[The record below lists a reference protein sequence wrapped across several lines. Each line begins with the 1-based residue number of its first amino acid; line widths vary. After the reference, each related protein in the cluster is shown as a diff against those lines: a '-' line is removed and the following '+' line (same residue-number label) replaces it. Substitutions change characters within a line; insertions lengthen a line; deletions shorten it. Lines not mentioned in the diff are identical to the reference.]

1 MSRTPDTDTLIDLV
15 EQWRVERMQL
25 INWGGFDGYRSVD
38 FASRAT
44 LISGAS
50 GTGKSSLMDAYLAV
64 MMPSDVPFNGASND
78 ATVGRARN
86 PDQRNLLTYLRG
98 KVDSTRDPQ
107 TGAMRDINL
116 RGSDQLTWGAIAVT
130 FLNDDDRRFTVV
142 RAYLVPRRAVRTGD
156 LSMTMATVDGPFD
169 LAELEAFVPKRF
181 DAGELQGRIPG
192 FVVRDTYA
200 ELSYTLHTRLGIGA
214 GGDGGRAMRLL
225 ARIQAGQHLPT
236 VDGLYKSMVLER
248 PATYDAADRAL
259 AHFEALDEAY
269 LAMETES
276 RKARVLDRLG
286 ELHAEYERGHR
297 AASELDRLGFG
308 DDGPTPFNVWR
319 SRAHEA
325 LLDEAVSRNRR
336 EKLEAGAT
344 LEAARAR
351 AAAAGV
357 RLRELERQVSEQGGS
372 ALRRAEERREA
383 ADATAAEAARAHAL
397 FAERTEVLGETIDDE
412 ASFIAARSA
421 SQDFLDTYESA
432 LEEIE
437 DDRSALHR
445 EAYPLEERN
454 TELRQELRSLRGRD
468 GAVPD
473 RLHRARLALA
483 EAAGLDAEDLPF
495 VAELV
500 EVPPAHAAW
509 RPAIEIALHG
519 LARTLLVDE
528 EHLDAFGR
536 AIDAVRIPVRLQ
548 FEGVPVGPAVAPAPG
563 DPAFVSGRV
572 AYKASPFSAWVQER
586 VSSDRIDAR
595 CVDSAAEL
603 SGPGRRVTASG
614 QLRDGRRGSHGDP
627 GGAPILGFTNESRIT
642 SIDAEMA
649 ELRGRL
655 ELIAGRQASVQ
666 DRLSKLEA
674 HHLAHRFRLD
684 TEWSKIDHAG
694 AAERRDQAASDLER
708 LLDSNDVLLEL
719 QGSVAAAQRELDAA
733 NAERFPAE
741 DRVRRLDEEHGALVD
756 EQDAATTIIDRFER
770 SGAEEA
776 APADVE
782 RIEAA
787 LAAVGGADSLRGFS
801 DTIKRLRAR
810 LGEEL
815 TAAVRQAEQAALAQ
829 VQVFESYQSIWH
841 DPNLGTTLES
851 YPDYRA
857 ILDTIVGTGLPERRQ
872 EWRRRLSQWSGEDLV
887 PLSSAFESAV
897 EEIEDR
903 LVPVND
909 ILRDLPFGPDHDRLK
924 IVLRRGNR
932 EELSAFRR
940 ELRSLSG
947 EVAADLHEDA
957 LEARFQRLRRFMD
970 SIRDTSG
977 ASSAASARDQ
987 LLDVRRHVEITA
999 VRYDTAGRDV
1009 SVYSSLGDKSGGET
1023 QELVAFI
1030 VGAALRYQLGD
1041 EARPRPRFAPV
1052 LLDEG
1057 FIKAD
1062 SEFAGRAVVAWLRLG
1077 FQLVIGAPLDKV
1089 TALEPYMDRL
1099 LSIRKDPET
1108 RHAWVAEI
1116 ERSPEDGGAD
1126 DLLPGVARTR

>member
-1 MSRTPDTDTLIDLV
+1 MSRSTDTDTLLDLV
-15 EQWRVERMQL
+15 EQWRIERMQV

-78 ATVGRARN
+78 AAVGRARN

-98 KVDSTRDPQ
+98 KVDSARDPQ

-116 RGSDQLTWGAIAVT
+116 RGTDQLTWGAVAVT

-142 RAYLVPRRAVRTGD
+142 RAYLVPRRALRTGD
-156 LSMTMATVDGPFD
+156 LSMTMATVDGPFELTD
-169 LAELEAFVPKRF
+169 LEAFVPKRF

-248 PATYDAADRAL
+248 PSTYDAADRAL
-259 AHFEALDEAY
+259 SHFEALDEAY

-276 RKARVLDRLG
+276 RKARVLERLG
-286 ELHAEYERGHR
+286 ELRREYEDGHR
-297 AASELDRLGFG
+297 AAADLERLGFTE
-308 DDGPTPFNVWR
+308 DGTTPFTVWR

-357 RLRELERQVSEQGGS
+357 RVRELERQVSEQGGS

-383 ADATAAEAARAHAL
+383 AEATHAEVARARSL
-397 FAERTEVLGETIDDE
+397 FDERTEVLDDPIEDE
-412 ASFIAARSA
+412 ASFRRALGRSE
-421 SQDFLDTYESA
+421 DFLADDDTA
-432 LEEIE
+432 LDAIE
-437 DDRSALHR
+437 TDRAQLHR
-445 EAYPLEERN
+445 EAFPLEERN
-454 TELRQELRSLRGRD
+454 TELRRELQSLRGRD

-483 EAAGLDAEDLPF
+483 EAAGLDPEQLPF
-495 VAELV
+495 VAELIDV
-500 EVPPAHAAW
+500 APAYAAW
-509 RPAIEIALHG
+509 RPAIEVTLHG
-519 LARTLLVDE
+519 LARTVLVDE

-548 FEGVPVGPAVAPAPG
+548 FEGVPLHEPSSPEAG
-563 DPAFVSGRV
+563 DPAFISGRV
-572 AYKASPFSAWVQER
+572 TYRTSPFSTWIEQR
-586 VSSDRIDAR
+586 VTSDRIDAR
-595 CVDSAAEL
+595 CVESPSEL
-603 SGPGRRVTASG
+603 SGGGRRVTVNG
-614 QLRDGRRGSHGDP
+614 QLRDGRRGSHGDT
-627 GGAPILGFTNESRIT
+627 GGAPILGFTNEARIA
-642 SIDAEMA
+642 SIEAETA
-649 ELRGRL
+649 EIRGRL
-655 ELIAGRQASVQ
+655 ELIAGRQAGIQ
-666 DRLSKLEA
+666 QRLSRREA
-674 HHLAHRFRLD
+674 ERAAHRYRLD
-684 TEWSKIDHAG
+684 TEWARIDVAG
-694 AAERRDQAASDLER
+694 AAAHRDAAAAELER
-708 LLDSNDVLLEL
+708 LLDASDVLQEL

-741 DRVRRLDEEHGALVD
+741 DRVRRLDEEHGVLVD
-756 EQDAATTIIDRFER
+756 QQDAATTTIDRFER
-770 SGAEEA
+770 SEVEEVS
-776 APADVE
+776 PADVD

-787 LAAVGGADSLRGFS
+787 LAAVGGVPSLSGFG
-801 DTIKRLRAR
+801 DAMKRLRAR
-810 LGEEL
+810 LGDEL
-815 TAAVRQAEQAALAQ
+815 SSAVRQAEQAALAQ
-829 VQVFESYQSIWH
+829 VHVFEQYQSIWH

-851 YPDYRA
+851 YGDYRA
-857 ILDTIVGTGLPERRQ
+857 ILDGILGTGLPERRQ

-887 PLSSAFESAV
+887 PLSSAFDSAV

-909 ILRDLPFGPDHDRLK
+909 ILRDLPFGPAHDRLK
-924 IVLRRGNR
+924 IVLRRVHR
-932 EELSAFRR
+932 EEASAFRR
-940 ELRSLSG
+940 ELRALSS
-947 EVAADLHEDA
+947 EVTANLGDDE
-957 LEARFQRLRRFMD
+957 LEARFQRLRRFME
-970 SIRDTSG
+970 SMRDTG
-977 ASSAASARDQ
+977 AGSQSTRDQ
-987 LLDVRRHVEITA
+987 VLDVRRHVEITA
-999 VRYDTAGRDV
+999 VRYDTSGQDV

-1041 EARPRPRFAPV
+1041 EDRPRPRFAPV

-1116 ERSPEDGGAD
+1116 ERSAPVEPLERVG
-1126 DLLPGVARTR
+1126 

>member
-1 MSRTPDTDTLIDLV
+1 MSRSTDTDTLLDLV
-15 EQWRVERMQL
+15 EQWRIERMQV

-78 ATVGRARN
+78 AAVGRARN
-86 PDQRNLLTYLRG
+86 PGQRNLLTYLRG
-98 KVDSTRDPQ
+98 KVDSARDPQ

-116 RGSDQLTWGAIAVT
+116 RGTDQLTWGAVAVT

-142 RAYLVPRRAVRTGD
+142 RAYLVPRRALRTGD
-156 LSMTMATVDGPFD
+156 LSMTMATVDGPFELTD
-169 LAELEAFVPKRF
+169 LEAFVPKRF

-248 PATYDAADRAL
+248 PSTYDAADRAL
-259 AHFEALDEAY
+259 SHFEALDEAY

-276 RKARVLDRLG
+276 RKARVLERLG
-286 ELHAEYERGHR
+286 ELRRDYEDGHR
-297 AASELDRLGFG
+297 AAADLERLGFTE
-308 DDGPTPFNVWR
+308 DGTTPFTVWR

-357 RLRELERQVSEQGGS
+357 RVRELERQVSEQGGS

-383 ADATAAEAARAHAL
+383 AEATHAEVARARSL
-397 FAERTEVLGETIDDE
+397 FDERTEVLDDPIEDE
-412 ASFIAARSA
+412 ASFRRALGRSE
-421 SQDFLDTYESA
+421 DFLADDDTA
-432 LEEIE
+432 LDAIE
-437 DDRSALHR
+437 TDRALLHR
-445 EAYPLEERN
+445 EAFPLEERN
-454 TELRQELRSLRGRD
+454 TELRRELQSLRGRD

-483 EAAGLDAEDLPF
+483 EAAGLDPEQLPF
-495 VAELV
+495 VAELIDV
-500 EVPPAHAAW
+500 APAYAAW
-509 RPAIEIALHG
+509 RPAIEVTLHG
-519 LARTLLVDE
+519 LARTVLVDE

-548 FEGVPVGPAVAPAPG
+548 FEGVPLHEPSSPDAG
-563 DPAFVSGRV
+563 DPAFISGRV
-572 AYKASPFSAWVQER
+572 TYRTSPFSTWIEQR
-586 VSSDRIDAR
+586 VTSDRIDAR
-595 CVDSAAEL
+595 CVETPSEL
-603 SGPGRRVTASG
+603 SGGGRRVTVNG
-614 QLRDGRRGSHGDP
+614 QLRDGRRGSHGDT
-627 GGAPILGFTNESRIT
+627 GGAPILGFTNEARIA
-642 SIDAEMA
+642 SIEAETA
-649 ELRGRL
+649 EIRGRL
-655 ELIAGRQASVQ
+655 ELIAGRQAGIQ
-666 DRLSKLEA
+666 QRLSRREA
-674 HHLAHRFRLD
+674 ERAAHRYRLD
-684 TEWSKIDHAG
+684 TEWARIDVAG
-694 AAERRDQAASDLER
+694 AAAHRDAAAAELER
-708 LLDSNDVLLEL
+708 LLDASDVLQEL
-719 QGSVAAAQRELDAA
+719 QGSVTAAQRELDAA

-741 DRVRRLDEEHGALVD
+741 DRVRRLDEEHGVLVD
-756 EQDAATTIIDRFER
+756 QQDAATTVIDRFER
-770 SGAEEA
+770 SEVEEVS
-776 APADVE
+776 PADVE

-787 LAAVGGADSLRGFS
+787 LAAVGGVPSLGGFG
-801 DTIKRLRAR
+801 DAMKRLRSR
-810 LGEEL
+810 LGDEL
-815 TAAVRQAEQAALAQ
+815 SSAVRQAEQAALAQ
-829 VQVFESYQSIWH
+829 VHVFEQYQSIWH

-851 YPDYRA
+851 YGDYRA
-857 ILDTIVGTGLPERRQ
+857 ILDGILGTGLPERRQ

-887 PLSSAFESAV
+887 PLSSAFDSAV

-909 ILRDLPFGPDHDRLK
+909 ILRDLPFGPAHDRLK
-924 IVLRRGNR
+924 IVLRRVHR
-932 EELSAFRR
+932 EEASAFRR
-940 ELRSLSG
+940 ELRALSS
-947 EVAADLHEDA
+947 EVTANLDDDE
-957 LEARFQRLRRFMD
+957 LEARFQRLRRFME
-970 SIRDTSG
+970 SMRDTG
-977 ASSAASARDQ
+977 AGSQSTRDQ
-987 LLDVRRHVEITA
+987 VLDVRRHVEITA
-999 VRYDTAGRDV
+999 VRFDTSGQDV

-1041 EARPRPRFAPV
+1041 EDRPRPRFAPV

-1116 ERSPEDGGAD
+1116 ERSAPVEALDRVG
-1126 DLLPGVARTR
+1126 

>member
-1 MSRTPDTDTLIDLV
+1 MSRPTDTDTLLDLV
-15 EQWRVERMQL
+15 EQWRIERMQL

-78 ATVGRARN
+78 AAVGRARN

-98 KVDSTRDPQ
+98 KVDSARDPQ

-116 RGSDQLTWGAIAVT
+116 RGSEQLTWGAVAVT
-130 FLNDDDRRFTVV
+130 FVNDDDRRFTVV
-142 RAYLVPRRAVRTGD
+142 RAYLVPRRALRTGD

-169 LAELEAFVPKRF
+169 LTELEAFVPKRF

-248 PATYDAADRAL
+248 PSTYEAADRAL
-259 AHFEALDEAY
+259 SHFEALDEAY

-276 RKARVLDRLG
+276 RKARVLERLG
-286 ELHAEYERGHR
+286 ELRRDYEDGHR
-297 AASELDRLGFG
+297 AAAELERLGFAE
-308 DDGPTPFNVWR
+308 DGETPFAVWR

-336 EKLEAGAT
+336 EKLAAGAT

-351 AAAAGV
+351 ATAAGV
-357 RLRELERQVSEQGGS
+357 RVRELERQVSEQGGS

-383 ADATAAEAARAHAL
+383 AEAAHAEAVRTRAL
-397 FAERTEVLGETIDDE
+397 FDERTEPLDEPLHDE
-412 ASFIAARSA
+412 ASFVAALSRSEE
-421 SQDFLDTYESA
+421 FLDDDDAA
-432 LEEIE
+432 LEAIE
-437 DDRSALHR
+437 AERAELHR
-445 EAYPLEERN
+445 EAFPLEERN
-454 TELRQELRSLRGRD
+454 TELRLELQSLRGRD

-483 EAAGLDAEDLPF
+483 EAAGLDPEQLPF
-495 VAELV
+495 VAELIDV
-500 EVPPAHAAW
+500 APTHAAW
-509 RPAIEIALHG
+509 RPAIEVTLHG
-519 LARTLLVDE
+519 LARTVLVDE

-548 FEGVPVGPAVAPAPG
+548 FEGVPLGATTAPAPG
-563 DPAFVSGRV
+563 DPAFVSGRIT
-572 AYKASPFSAWVQER
+572 YKASPFSAWVEQR
-586 VSSDRIDAR
+586 VTSDRIDAR
-595 CVDSAAEL
+595 CVDSPSQL
-603 SGPGRRVTASG
+603 SGGGRRVTANG

-627 GGAPILGFTNESRIT
+627 GGAPILGFTNEARIA
-642 SIDAEMA
+642 SIESEMA

-655 ELIAGRQASVQ
+655 ELIAGRQAAVQ
-666 DRLSKLEA
+666 RRLAGREA
-674 HHLAHRFRLD
+674 ERAAHRYRLD
-684 TEWSKIDHAG
+684 SEWSRIDVDG
-694 AAERRDQAASDLER
+694 AAARRDAAAADLER
-708 LLDSNDVLLEL
+708 LLDASDVLQEL
-719 QGSVAAAQRELDAA
+719 QGSVTAAQRELDAA

-741 DRVRRLDEEHGALVD
+741 DRVRRLDEEHGSLVD
-756 EQDAATTIIDRFER
+756 QQDAATTVIDRFER
-770 SGAEEA
+770 SGVDEVSTD
-776 APADVE
+776 DVE

-787 LAAVGGADSLRGFS
+787 LAAVGGVPSLGGFADAM
-801 DTIKRLRAR
+801 KRLRTR
-810 LGEEL
+810 LGDEL
-815 TAAVRQAEQAALAQ
+815 SAAVRLAEQAAIAQ
-829 VQVFESYQSIWH
+829 VHVFEHYQSIWH

-851 YPDYRA
+851 YGDYRA
-857 ILDTIVGTGLPERRQ
+857 ILDGILGTGLPERRQ

-887 PLSSAFESAV
+887 PLSSAFDSAV

-909 ILRDLPFGPDHDRLK
+909 ILRDLPFGPAHDRLK
-924 IVLRRGNR
+924 IVLRRVHR
-932 EELSAFRR
+932 EEAAAFRR
-940 ELRSLSG
+940 ELRALSG
-947 EVAADLHEDA
+947 EVTAELDDDA
-957 LEARFQRLRRFMD
+957 LEGRFQRLRRFME
-970 SIRDTSG
+970 SMRDTAATSTS
-977 ASSAASARDQ
+977 ASTRDQ
-987 LLDVRRHVEITA
+987 VLDVRRHVEITA
-999 VRYDTAGRDV
+999 VRYDTSGRDV

-1041 EARPRPRFAPV
+1041 EDRPRPRFAPV

-1116 ERSPEDGGAD
+1116 ERAEPVEPLERIG
-1126 DLLPGVARTR
+1126 

>member
-116 RGSDQLTWGAIAVT
+116 RGSDQLTWGAVAVT

-142 RAYLVPRRAVRTGD
+142 RAYLVPRRALRTGD

-169 LAELEAFVPKRF
+169 LKRLEEFVPKRF

-225 ARIQAGQHLPT
+225 ARIQAGQNLPT

-248 PATYDAADRAL
+248 PTTYDAADRAL

-286 ELHAEYERGHR
+286 ELRSDYERGHR
-297 AASELDRLGFG
+297 AAAELDRLGFA

-351 AAAAGV
+351 ATAAGV

-372 ALRRAEERREA
+372 ALRRAEERR
-383 ADATAAEAARAHAL
+383 DAAEATLAEATRVRAL
-397 FAERTEVLGETIDDE
+397 FDERTETLDDPIEDEAAFITARGASETFLESYEATLETIE
-412 ASFIAARSA
+412 A
-421 SQDFLDTYESA
+421 
-432 LEEIE
+432 
-437 DDRSALHR
+437 DRSALHR

-454 TELRQELRSLRGRD
+454 TELRQELQSLRGRD

-473 RLHRARLALA
+473 RLHTARLALA
-483 EAAGLDAEDLPF
+483 KAAGLDAEQLPF
-495 VAELV
+495 VAELI
-500 EVPPAHAAW
+500 EVPQAHAAW
-509 RPAIEIALHG
+509 RPAVEIALHG

-528 EHLDAFGR
+528 RHLDAFGR
-536 AIDAVRIPVRLQ
+536 AIDSVRIPVRLH
-548 FEGVPVGPAVAPAPG
+548 FEGVPVGGAAAPAPG
-563 DPAFVSGRV
+563 DPAFVSGKV
-572 AYKASPFSAWVQER
+572 AYKASPFSAWVAER
-586 VSSDRIDAR
+586 VTSDRIDAR
-595 CVDSAAEL
+595 CVETAAEL
-603 SGPGRRVTASG
+603 AGAGRRVTASG
-614 QLRDGRRGSHGDP
+614 QLRDGRRGSHGDA
-627 GGAPILGFTNESRIT
+627 GGAPILGFTNDTLIA
-642 SIDAEMA
+642 SIEAEQA
-649 ELRGRL
+649 ALRGRL
-655 ELIAGRQASVQ
+655 ELVAGRQAAVQ
-666 DRLSKLEA
+666 DRLSRLEA
-674 HHLAHRFRLD
+674 QRLAHRFRLD
-684 TEWSKIDHAG
+684 AEWTRIDAVG
-694 AAERRDQAASDLER
+694 AATRRDEAAAELER
-708 LLDSNDVLLEL
+708 LLDSNNVLQEL
-719 QGSVAAAQRELDAA
+719 QGTVAAAQRELDAA

-741 DRVRRLDEEHGALVD
+741 DLVRRLDDEHGRLVD

-776 APADVE
+776 SGSDVE
-782 RIEAA
+782 RIETA
-787 LAAVGGADSLRGFS
+787 LAAVGGADSVGGFT
-801 DTIKRLRAR
+801 DAVKRLRAR

-815 TAAVRQAEQAALAQ
+815 TSALRQTEQAALAQ
-829 VQVFESYQSIWH
+829 VHVFESYQSIWH

-857 ILDTIVGTGLPERRQ
+857 ILDGIIGTGLPERRQ

-903 LVPVND
+903 LVPVSD

-947 EVAADLHEDA
+947 EVSTDLDDDA

-970 SIRDTSG
+970 SIRDASG
-977 ASSAASARDQ
+977 TGTAPSARDQ

-999 VRYDTAGRDV
+999 VRYDTDGHDV

-1041 EARPRPRFAPV
+1041 EDRPRPRFAPV

-1116 ERSPEDGGAD
+1116 KRTTALDESAAAERVPEQ
-1126 DLLPGVARTR
+1126 AR